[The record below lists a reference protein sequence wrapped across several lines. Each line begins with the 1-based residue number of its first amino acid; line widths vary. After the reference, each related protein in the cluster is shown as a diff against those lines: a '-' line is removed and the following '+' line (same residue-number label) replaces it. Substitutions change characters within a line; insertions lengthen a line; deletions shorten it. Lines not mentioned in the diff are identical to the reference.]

1 MPTCFNRHVTFTEPA
16 EWVRHYSRLIRRDG
30 AVLDL
35 ACGAGRHTRMLLKRG
50 KVVTALDRDTSQI
63 VDLSETCNLK
73 IVEHDL
79 EGSAAWPFG
88 SRVFDGI
95 VVVNYLFRP
104 LFPMIMDALASN
116 GLLIYQTFAIG
127 NEKYGH
133 PRNPKYLLAEN
144 ELLEVFGEK
153 LNVLRFNQGYIEKP
167 SPAIVQ
173 RICCINNQ

>member
-1 MPTCFNRHVTFTEPA
+1 MPRCSNSHATLTEPA
-16 EWVRHYSRLIRRDG
+16 EWVRHYSGIICRG
-30 AVLDL
+30 GTVLDL
-35 ACGAGRHTRMLLKRG
+35 ACGAGRHTRMLLERG
-50 KVVTALDRDTSQI
+50 KIVTALDRDTSQI
-63 VDLSETCNLK
+63 VDLSETRNLK

-104 LFPMIMDALASN
+104 LFPMIIDALAGN
-116 GLLIYQTFAIG
+116 GVLIYQTFAIG

-133 PRNPKYLLAEN
+133 PRNPNYLLAKN
-144 ELLEVFGEK
+144 ELLDAFGKE
-153 LNVLRFNQGYIEKP
+153 LNVVKFNQGYIGRP

-173 RICCINNQ
+173 RICCINSH